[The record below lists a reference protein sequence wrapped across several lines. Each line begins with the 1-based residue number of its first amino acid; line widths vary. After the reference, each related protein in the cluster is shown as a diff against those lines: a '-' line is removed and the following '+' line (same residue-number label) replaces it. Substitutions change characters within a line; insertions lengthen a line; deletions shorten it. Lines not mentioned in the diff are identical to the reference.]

1 MATLFVVAIIYPL
14 ITQNISS
21 KENPSSLPDFSAFTD
36 TKQKKHEF
44 FEFLAPIVSSV
55 NADIKALREK
65 VVVIQ
70 KQSKAATEYTVKKK
84 DKKFL
89 LKLSEDYNIKA
100 DDAIDDAFFNALLLR
115 IDQVPPSLAMAQ
127 AANESAWGT
136 SRFAREANNLFGQWC
151 FTPGCGLVPKA
162 RAQGKTHE
170 VASFA
175 SVRDSVKAYIH
186 NINSGRAY
194 QKLRNIRAKS
204 TDIKF
209 KGVILATGLLR
220 YSSRGAEYVQEIQQ
234 MIKSNQLA
242 SYDLPKLN
250 QNGQPKK

>member
-1 MATLFVVAIIYPL
+1 MAVLFLVAIIYPFIL
-14 ITQNISS
+14 DSIPS
-21 KENPSSLPDFSAFTD
+21 KENPNSLPDFSAFSD
-36 TKQKKHEF
+36 SKQKKQAF
-44 FEFLAPIVSSV
+44 FEFLAPVVGSV
-55 NADIKALREK
+55 NTDIRELREK
-65 VVVIQ
+65 VIAIQ
-70 KQSKAATEYTVKKK
+70 KKSKKTTEYTVKDK
-84 DKKFL
+84 DKKLL
-89 LKLSEDYNIKA
+89 LKLAEDYKLKEGNV
-100 DDAIDDAFFNALLLR
+100 IDDAFFKALLLR

-151 FTPGCGLVPKA
+151 FSPGCGLVPKA

-170 VASFA
+170 VASFS

-234 MIKSNQLA
+234 MIKNNQLA
-242 SYDLPKLN
+242 SYDAPKLN
-250 QNGQPKK
+250 QKIN